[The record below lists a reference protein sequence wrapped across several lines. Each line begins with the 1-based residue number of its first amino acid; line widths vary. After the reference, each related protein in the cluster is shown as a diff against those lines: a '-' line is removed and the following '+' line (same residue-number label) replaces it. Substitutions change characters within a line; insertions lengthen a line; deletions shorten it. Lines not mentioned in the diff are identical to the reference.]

1 VKADILDRP
10 AAPVQPAA
18 TSVRPVMLLTLNV
31 PFDVR
36 AVDFAVETAAE
47 TGAVLYVCDAVP
59 IALGNPA
66 SHDVRS
72 FGEKETRNDLD
83 RVSQLAR
90 SSGVRATQLV
100 FHNPKPVK
108 AALGVIREE
117 QVGLLVFG
125 ADRKRLGRW
134 SFRRTAR
141 RLRRDAACLVW
152 TNE

>member
-1 VKADILDRP
+1 MSAGTVIRP
-10 AAPVQPAA
+10 TTPTRPSA
-18 TSVRPVMLLTLNV
+18 TAVRPVMLLTLNV
-31 PFDVR
+31 PFDER

-47 TGAVLYVCDAVP
+47 TGSILYLCDAVP

-66 SHDVRS
+66 SHGIRS

-83 RVSQLAR
+83 RVSELAR
-90 SSGVRATQLV
+90 RSGVRVTQFV

-108 AALGVIREE
+108 AVLAVVRDEE
-117 QVGLLVFG
+117 VGLLVFG
-125 ADRKRLGRW
+125 ADRSRLGRW

-141 RLRRDAACLVW
+141 RLRREAGCLVW

>member
-1 VKADILDRP
+1 VRGETLDRP
-10 AAPVQPAA
+10 AAPVRTAA

-31 PFDVR
+31 PFDDR

-66 SHDVRS
+66 SHGIRS
-72 FGEKETRNDLD
+72 FGEHETRNDLD

-90 SSGVRATQLV
+90 QSGVRATQFV

-108 AALGVIREE
+108 AVLEVIRDE

-125 ADRKRLGRW
+125 ANRSWLGRW
-134 SFRRTAR
+134 SFRRAAR
-141 RLRRDAACLVW
+141 RLRREAGCLVW

>member
-1 VKADILDRP
+1 VSTATLDRSAVP
-10 AAPVQPAA
+10 AHAAA

-31 PFDVR
+31 PFDDR

-47 TGAVLYVCDAVP
+47 TGSILYLCDAVP

-66 SHDVRS
+66 SHGIRS

-83 RVSQLAR
+83 RVSRLAR
-90 SSGVRATQLV
+90 RSGVRATQLV

-108 AALGVIREE
+108 AVLAVVRDEE
-117 QVGLLVFG
+117 VGLLVFG
-125 ADRKRLGRW
+125 ADRSRLGRW
-134 SFRRTAR
+134 SFRRAAR
-141 RLRRDAACLVW
+141 RLRREAGCLVW

>member
-1 VKADILDRP
+1 MSAGTVIRP
-10 AAPVQPAA
+10 ATPTRLSA
-18 TSVRPVMLLTLNV
+18 TAVRPVMLLTLNV
-31 PFDVR
+31 PFDER

-47 TGAVLYVCDAVP
+47 TGSILYLCDAVP

-66 SHDVRS
+66 SHGIRS

-83 RVSQLAR
+83 RVSELAR
-90 SSGVRATQLV
+90 RSGVRVTQFV

-108 AALGVIREE
+108 AVLAVVRDEE
-117 QVGLLVFG
+117 VGLLVFG
-125 ADRKRLGRW
+125 ANRSRLGRW

-141 RLRRDAACLVW
+141 RLRREAGCLVW

>member
-1 VKADILDRP
+1 MSAGTVIRP
-10 AAPVQPAA
+10 TTPTRFSA
-18 TSVRPVMLLTLNV
+18 TAVRPVMLLTLNV
-31 PFDVR
+31 PFDER

-47 TGAVLYVCDAVP
+47 TGSILYLCDAVP

-66 SHDVRS
+66 SHGIRS

-83 RVSQLAR
+83 RVSELAR
-90 SSGVRATQLV
+90 RSGVQVTQFV

-108 AALGVIREE
+108 AVLSVVRDEE
-117 QVGLLVFG
+117 VGLLVFG
-125 ADRKRLGRW
+125 ADRSRLGRW

-141 RLRRDAACLVW
+141 RLRREAGCLVW

>member
-1 VKADILDRP
+1 MSSGTVLRR
-10 AAPVQPAA
+10 AAPSRPAA

-31 PFDVR
+31 PFDDR

-47 TGAVLYVCDAVP
+47 TGSILYVCDAVP

-66 SHDVRS
+66 SHGHRS
-72 FGEKETRNDLD
+72 FGEQETRNDLN
-83 RVSQLAR
+83 RVSELAR
-90 SSGVRATQLV
+90 SCGVRATQLV

-108 AALGVIREE
+108 AALAVVRDEG
-117 QVGLLVFG
+117 VGLLVFG
-125 ADRKRLGRW
+125 ADRSRLGRW
-134 SFRRTAR
+134 SFGRTAK